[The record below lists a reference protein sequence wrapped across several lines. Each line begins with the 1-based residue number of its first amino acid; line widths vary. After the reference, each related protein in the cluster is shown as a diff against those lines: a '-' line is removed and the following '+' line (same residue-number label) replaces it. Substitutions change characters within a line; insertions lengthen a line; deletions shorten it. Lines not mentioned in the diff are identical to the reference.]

1 MKVQQKEGLF
11 NKYLSLVKKVSKEY
25 YKNPNL
31 IGIIW
36 IGSASFGIYDDFTD
50 IDIFLITPK
59 SSRDFEMQQFREIDI
74 KVEVDKMDI
83 NWLLENTKPDSEQFW
98 IREEAEIIYDPE
110 NILKNKFQKA
120 NYVKPEVYRKLL
132 WSLYKEI
139 FNSYNLEKSIKRNE
153 IITGHMYVLKTI
165 EILSKFVF
173 IYHEKAVPTYK
184 WRWYFIKKQ
193 NLIDKKLIKKLI
205 NINLGDYKSNLRLL
219 KNIETYVQKMMIKK
233 GYPSKK
239 VKEPWL
245 F

>member
-1 MKVQQKEGLF
+1 MKVQQKEGPF

-184 WRWYFIKKQ
+184 WRWY
-193 NLIDKKLIKKLI
+193 
-205 NINLGDYKSNLRLL
+205 SR
-219 KNIETYVQKMMIKK
+219 
-233 GYPSKK
+233 
-239 VKEPWL
+239 
-245 F
+245 